1 MAIVS
6 SVLAI
11 QPNKEAKENSDVT
24 LEIIYLIYFQK
35 KKQKM

>member
-1 MAIVS
+1 MSI
-6 SVLAI
+6 VLAV
-11 QPNKEAKENSDVT
+11 QRDKEAKENFDVT

>member
-6 SVLAI
+6 IVLAI
-11 QPNKEAKENSDVT
+11 QRDKEVKGNFEVALD
-24 LEIIYLIYFQK
+24 IIYLIYIQK